1 MSDEPS
7 CSNDLDPQLPRCAW
21 LLACSVSRKDAS
33 PQSSASARRIPGR
46 ILSGNGVHRF
56 RNHCSNSPEYATLA
70 EFWRR
75 NKELE
80 RFNAIFNFKAKS
92 LDDAHKLIKWFDEY
106 DLDHK
111 KFARLKG
118 WFDIE
123 KLEIKKAT
131 RTQAVGFML
140 LGIAFALVSV
150 PPLDLG
156 LRNAA
161 LIKFK
166 GESQWIWLDH
176 DQAYNSPYNLTK
188 DWRFT
193 ARTCSQETFSAE
205 SAAKET
211 QLKTETIASICDSF
225 TNAADAARIDEIIK
239 GQKIFLV
246 FALQFI
252 IFAISSFTEIFR
264 RLTAVET
271 AAYLANRK
279 RIKAEANEQSSS
291 SNARNTEPTQETSEV
306 AS

>member
-1 MSDEPS
+1 MEESVFGMVIDIS
-7 CSNDLDPQLPRCAW
+7 GLPGP
-21 LLACSVSRKDAS
+21 LLNMAILVVSFIGLRLFFHYRAGTSYGFVSRLYALLV
-33 PQSSASARRIPGR
+33 GR
-46 ILSGNGVHRF
+46 S
-56 RNHCSNSPEYATLA
+56 EYQDDTLA

-156 LRNAA
+156 IRNAA
-161 LIKFK
+161 LIKLK

>member
-1 MSDEPS
+1 MEESVFGMVIDIS
-7 CSNDLDPQLPRCAW
+7 GLPGP
-21 LLACSVSRKDAS
+21 LLNMAILVVSFIGLRLFFHYRAGTSYGFVSRLYALLV
-33 PQSSASARRIPGR
+33 GR
-46 ILSGNGVHRF
+46 S
-56 RNHCSNSPEYATLA
+56 EYQDDTLA

-279 RIKAEANEQSSS
+279 RIKSEANEQSSS